1 MAVVKNL
8 GKGKEEIEIT
18 LEDQQQINTFA
29 RRNARMEELKDEI
42 ETKKKDLQNLE
53 DASDELLMVEDSLI
67 SYKVGEVFLQMSQDD
82 IETQLEKAK
91 AKIKDEIQNCEE
103 QFTEIRDT
111 LTSLKAKLYGKFG
124 DSINLEADEE

>member
-18 LEDQQQINTFA
+18 LEDQKQINTFA
-29 RRNARMEELKDEI
+29 RRNARMEELKEEI

-67 SYKVGEVFLQMSQDD
+67 SYKVGEVFLQMNQEE
-82 IETQLEKAK
+82 IEEHLETAK
-91 AKIKDEIQNCEE
+91 TKIKDEIQSCEE
-103 QFTEIRDT
+103 QLTEIQGV
-111 LTSLKAKLYGKFG
+111 LAALKAKLYGKFG